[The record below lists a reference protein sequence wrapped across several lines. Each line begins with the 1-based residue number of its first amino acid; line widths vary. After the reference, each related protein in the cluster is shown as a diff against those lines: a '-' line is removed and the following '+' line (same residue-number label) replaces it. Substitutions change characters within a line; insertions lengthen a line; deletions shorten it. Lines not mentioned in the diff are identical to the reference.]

1 MKGMRKIHVQA
12 PVEFWVALLTAA
24 VVIFVGVDQG
34 IVFAMALSLIA
45 HTRHGYRPKNGVLV
59 PDTRNGWRTL
69 QVTSFAQAAPGLL
82 VYRFTHSMYYANTD
96 WFVKQVLDLVKGA
109 QPHLSWFC
117 IEASGVDDVDFSAA
131 ATLRS
136 THEMLKG
143 QGIRLV
149 FAEISKEVQ
158 AKLDRYEITNLVGKD
173 AFFANI
179 EELVIAYSQDSGR
192 TTRSL

>member
-1 MKGMRKIHVQA
+1 
-12 PVEFWVALLTAA
+12 
-24 VVIFVGVDQG
+24 
-34 IVFAMALSLIA
+34 MALSLIA
-45 HTRHGYRPKNGVLV
+45 HTRHGYRPKNGVLL
-59 PDTRNGWRTL
+59 PDTRNGWRML
-69 QVTSFAQAAPGLL
+69 PVTSSAQAAPGLL

-96 WFVKQVLDLVKGA
+96 WFFKQVLDLVKGA

-173 AFFANI
+173 AFFTTLEDLINAF
-179 EELVIAYSQDSGR
+179 SKDGPRQR
-192 TTRSL
+192 TSSLNRQPDPL